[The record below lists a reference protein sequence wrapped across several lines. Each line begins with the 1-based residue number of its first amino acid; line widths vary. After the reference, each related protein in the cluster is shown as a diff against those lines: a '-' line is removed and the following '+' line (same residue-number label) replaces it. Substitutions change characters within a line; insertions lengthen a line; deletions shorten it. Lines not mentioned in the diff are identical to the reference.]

1 MFINPEVEASLNECE
16 EQVQQ
21 CEGSR
26 CDSVFSTRAKEFLED
41 LVLNWAYRYIMTL
54 RR

>member
-1 MFINPEVEASLNECE
+1 VLINPDVEASLNEWE

-26 CDSVFSTRAKEFLED
+26 CDSVFSTRATEFLED

-54 RR
+54 PR